1 MQARRVLPLS
11 ETGPELPLVDVVVGV
26 VAGGRVTVV
35 AGTVDVVVV
44 QVDPKLQPKEKK
56 CVGLEINLG
65 PTYSL
70 DIRIHKYC
78 TVACFIKIL

>member
-1 MQARRVLPLS
+1 M
-11 ETGPELPLVDVVVGV
+11 
-26 VAGGRVTVV
+26 V

-44 QVDPKLQPKEKK
+44 QVDPKLQPKEKE

-65 PTYSL
+65 PSYSL

-78 TVACFIKIL
+78 TVVCFIKILRS